1 MKALPIQIQREF
13 WEHRG
18 LWIVPLTIAAV
29 MLGAALVFGHIQF
42 DFNSAENH
50 YDGPVPPP
58 LVELV
63 ALGWALPFYLAAL
76 IQASAYL
83 IDCLYAERRDR
94 SILFWRSM
102 PVTDA
107 RAVLVKLLVGLVLV
121 PLGAFLIAAVTSL
134 IGSALLVLRNH
145 QVIINGQPIAAL
157 WDTLAW
163 LRMQAITF
171 YGLLAAMLW
180 YAPFAAYLML
190 ASVWARRSPYVWAL
204 VPPLLLMLLEHM
216 VFGTHY
222 ISRIANGGF
231 NQFLHLAYD
240 LPEHG
245 AVAGAPLLLP
255 GDPDPDGIGTLQFS
269 RHMPTP
275 LHLLAS
281 ARLWGGLAAAAGM
294 IALAI
299 RLRRYRDES

>member
-1 MKALPIQIQREF
+1 MKTLQIQIQREF

-29 MLGAALVFGHIQF
+29 MLSAAAVFGHVQI
-42 DFNSAENH
+42 DFNSAANH

-63 ALGWALPFYLAAL
+63 ALGWGMPFYLAAI
-76 IQASAYL
+76 IQSSAYL
-83 IDCLYAERRDR
+83 VDCLYAERRDR

-102 PVTDA
+102 PVTDT

-134 IGSALLVLRNH
+134 VGSAILVLRNH
-145 QVIINGQPIAAL
+145 HLIINGQRVTAL

-163 LRMQAITF
+163 LRMQAVTV

-190 ASVWARRSPYVWAL
+190 ASVWARRSPYIWAL
-204 VPPLLLMLLEHM
+204 APPLLLVLLEHM

-222 ISRIANGGF
+222 VAHVANGGF
-231 NQFLHLAYD
+231 NELLHLAYD
-240 LPEHG
+240 LPQHDAI
-245 AVAGAPLLLP
+245 AVAPLRPGA
-255 GDPDPDGIGTLQFS
+255 GPDPDGIGTVHFS
-269 RHMPTP
+269 MQMPTP
-275 LHLLAS
+275 LHLLS
-281 ARLWGGLAAAAGM
+281 SVRLWAGLVAAVGM

>member
-1 MKALPIQIQREF
+1 MKALQVQIEREF

-29 MLGAALVFGHIQF
+29 MLGAAAVFGHIQF
-42 DFNSAENH
+42 DFNSAETH
-50 YDGPVPPP
+50 YDGPVAPP

-63 ALGWALPFYLAAL
+63 ALGWAVPFYLAAV

-134 IGSALLVLRNH
+134 MGSAILVLRNH
-145 QVIINGQPIAAL
+145 HVIINGQRIAAL

-163 LRMQAITF
+163 LRMQAITL

-222 ISRIANGGF
+222 IGRIANGGF
-231 NQFLHLAYD
+231 KELLHLAYHLED
-240 LPEHG
+240 HG
-245 AVAGAPLLLP
+245 GVAGVAALQPAD
-255 GDPDPDGIGTLQFS
+255 GDDVENVRFS
-269 RHMPTP
+269 MQMLTP

>member
-1 MKALPIQIQREF
+1 MKALSIQIQREF

-29 MLGAALVFGHIQF
+29 MLSAAGIFGHIRL
-42 DFNSAENH
+42 DLNAASSH
-50 YDGPVPPP
+50 YEGPLPPP

-63 ALGWALPFYLAAL
+63 ALGWALPFYLAAI

-107 RAVLVKLLVGLVLV
+107 RTVLVKLLVWLVLV
-121 PLGAFLIAAVTSL
+121 PLGAFLLAAAISL
-134 IGSALLVLRNH
+134 AGSALLVLRNH
-145 QVIINGQPIAAL
+145 ELVINGQRIAAL
-157 WDTLAW
+157 WNTLAW
-163 LRMQAITF
+163 LRLQAVML

-180 YAPFAAYLML
+180 YAPFAAYLLL
-190 ASVWARRSPYVWAL
+190 ASVWARRSPYGWAL
-204 VPPLLLMLLEHM
+204 VPPVLLLILEHM
-216 VFGTHY
+216 IFGTNY
-222 ISRIANGGF
+222 IGRIVNGGF
-231 NQFLHLAYD
+231 NELLHLAYRVD
-240 LPEHG
+240 EQ
-245 AVAGAPLLLP
+245 
-255 GDPDPDGIGTLQFS
+255 PDFWSGSLVRPDGGDVGDLRLS
-269 RHMPTP
+269 LHMLTP
-275 LHLLAS
+275 LRLLAS

-294 IALAI
+294 LLLAI

>member
-1 MKALPIQIQREF
+1 MKALQVQIQREF

-29 MLGAALVFGHIQF
+29 MLGAATVFGHIQF
-42 DFNSAENH
+42 DFNGPANH
-50 YDGPVPPP
+50 YDGPIPPP

-63 ALGWALPFYLAAL
+63 ALGWAVPFYLAAV
-76 IQASAYL
+76 IQSSAYL

-134 IGSALLVLRNH
+134 AGSAILVLRNH
-145 QVIINGQPIAAL
+145 HIVINGQRIAQL

-163 LRMQAITF
+163 LRMQAITL

-190 ASVWARRSPYVWAL
+190 ASVWARRSPYIWAL
-204 VPPLLLMLLEHM
+204 APPLLLMLLEHM

-222 ISRIANGGF
+222 VSRIANGGF
-231 NQFLHLAYD
+231 NELLHLAYHLED
-240 LPEHG
+240 HG
-245 AVAGAPLLLP
+245 VAH
-255 GDPDPDGIGTLQFS
+255 GDDVENLRFS
-269 RHMPTP
+269 MQMLTP
-275 LHLLAS
+275 LQLLAS
-281 ARLWGGLAAAAGM
+281 ARLWLGLAAAAGM

>member
-1 MKALPIQIQREF
+1 MKALQIQVQREF

-29 MLGAALVFGHIQF
+29 MLGAAAVFGHIQF
-42 DFNSAENH
+42 DFNSPANH
-50 YDGPVPPP
+50 YDGPIPPP

-63 ALGWALPFYLAAL
+63 ALGWAVPFYLAAA

-102 PVTDA
+102 PVSDA

-121 PLGAFLIAAVTSL
+121 PLGAFLVAAVTSL
-134 IGSALLVLRNH
+134 AGSAILVLRNH
-145 QVIINGQPIAAL
+145 HIVINGQRIAQL

-163 LRMQAITF
+163 LRMQAITL

-190 ASVWARRSPYVWAL
+190 ASVWARRSPYIWAL
-204 VPPLLLMLLEHM
+204 APPLLLMLLEHM

-231 NQFLHLAYD
+231 NELLHLAYH
-240 LPEHG
+240 LEEHG
-245 AVAGAPLLLP
+245 DAAGIAAVPPAD
-255 GDPDPDGIGTLQFS
+255 GDEVENLRFS
-269 RHMPTP
+269 MQMLTP
-275 LHLLAS
+275 LQLLAS

>member
-1 MKALPIQIQREF
+1 MKALQVQIQREF

-29 MLGAALVFGHIQF
+29 MLGAAGVFGHFQF
-42 DFNSAENH
+42 DFNSHANY
-50 YDGPVPPP
+50 YDRPPPPP

-63 ALGWALPFYLAAL
+63 ALGWAVPFYLAAV

-121 PLGAFLIAAVTSL
+121 PLGAFLIAAATSL
-134 IGSALLVLRNH
+134 IGSAILVLRNQH
-145 QVIINGQPIAAL
+145 VIINGQPIAAL

-163 LRMQAITF
+163 LRLQAIAL

-190 ASVWARRSPYVWAL
+190 ASVWARRSPYVWVL

-216 VFGTHY
+216 VFGTYY
-222 ISRIANGGF
+222 IGSIANGGF
-231 NQFLHLAYD
+231 NQLLHLAYD
-240 LPEHG
+240 LTQHG
-245 AVAGAPLLLP
+245 ADVGAALLP
-255 GDPDPDGIGTLQFS
+255 PGGADTDGIEMLHFS
-269 RHMPTP
+269 RHVPTP

-281 ARLWGGLAAAAGM
+281 ARLWGGLVAAVGM

>member
-1 MKALPIQIQREF
+1 MKALQVQIQREF

-29 MLGAALVFGHIQF
+29 MLGAAAVFGHIQF
-42 DFNSAENH
+42 DFNGPANH
-50 YDGPVPPP
+50 YDGPIPPP

-63 ALGWALPFYLAAL
+63 ALGWAVPFYLAAV
-76 IQASAYL
+76 IQSSAYL

-102 PVTDA
+102 PVTDT

-134 IGSALLVLRNH
+134 AGSAILVLRNH
-145 QVIINGQPIAAL
+145 HIVINGQRIAQL

-163 LRMQAITF
+163 LRMQAITL

-190 ASVWARRSPYVWAL
+190 ASVWARRSPYIWAL
-204 VPPLLLMLLEHM
+204 APPLLLMLLEHM

-222 ISRIANGGF
+222 VSRIANGGF
-231 NQFLHLAYD
+231 NELLHLAYHIEEQAD
-240 LPEHG
+240 
-245 AVAGAPLLLP
+245 AAGIAAAAP
-255 GDPDPDGIGTLQFS
+255 GDADDMQNLRFS
-269 RHMPTP
+269 MQMLTP
-275 LHLLAS
+275 LQLLAS
-281 ARLWGGLAAAAGM
+281 ARLWLGLAAAAGM

-299 RLRRYRDES
+299 RLRRYHDES

>member
-1 MKALPIQIQREF
+1 MKAVLIQIQREF

-29 MLGAALVFGHIQF
+29 MLLAAGIFGHIQL
-42 DFNSAENH
+42 DFSNAATH

-63 ALGWALPFYLAAL
+63 ALGWAVPFYLAAA
-76 IQASAYL
+76 IQAAAYL

-121 PLGAFLIAAVTSL
+121 PLGAFVIGAATSL
-134 IGSALLVLRNH
+134 VGSAILVLRNH
-145 QVIINGQPIAAL
+145 DVVVNGHSVVAL
-157 WDTLAW
+157 WNTLSW
-163 LRMQAITF
+163 LRMQAIIF
-171 YGLLAAMLW
+171 YGLVAAMLW

-190 ASVWARRSPYVWAL
+190 TSVWARRSPYAWAFL
-204 VPPLLLMLLEHM
+204 PPVLLMILEHM
-216 VFGTHY
+216 VYGTNY
-222 ISRIANGGF
+222 VGRIFNGGF
-231 NQFLHLAYD
+231 NELLHLAYRLD
-240 LPEHG
+240 EHG
-245 AVAGAPLLLP
+245 NVAVGAMLEAPGGTGNDHISFTMQLLSP
-255 GDPDPDGIGTLQFS
+255 V
-269 RHMPTP
+269 R
-275 LHLLAS
+275 LLAS
-281 ARLWGGLAAAAGM
+281 LRLWLGLLAAAAM
-294 IALAI
+294 IGLTI